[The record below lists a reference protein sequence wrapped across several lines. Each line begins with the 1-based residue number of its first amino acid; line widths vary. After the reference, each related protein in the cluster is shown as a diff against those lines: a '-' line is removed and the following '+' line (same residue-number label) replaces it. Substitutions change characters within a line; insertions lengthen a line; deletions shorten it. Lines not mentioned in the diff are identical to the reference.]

1 MESASDQLSPKP
13 DLLVGAKQRV
23 EAASDFLSFCDRIST
38 GYDSG
43 YYWEDVQ
50 RALRIA
56 AGLEQWPDKG
66 WGGNFNSSPAYNQSN
81 LLPFSTDAVASSLIR
96 WIYQTIH

>member
-1 MESASDQLSPKP
+1 MLDPAAPADSQP
-13 DLLVGAKQRV
+13 DLKAAATQRV
-23 EAASDFLSFCDRIST
+23 DAASEFLSICDRLST

-56 AGLEQWPDKG
+56 AGLETWPD
-66 WGGNFNSSPAYNQSN
+66 
-81 LLPFSTDAVASSLIR
+81 
-96 WIYQTIH
+96 

>member
-1 MESASDQLSPKP
+1 MEGVSDHLPLDPAEPSPAQLRF
-13 DLLVGAKQRV
+13 DQAN
-23 EAASDFLSFCDRIST
+23 DFLTICDRVST

-56 AGLEQWPDKG
+56 AGLEQWPD
-66 WGGNFNSSPAYNQSN
+66 
-81 LLPFSTDAVASSLIR
+81 
-96 WIYQTIH
+96 

>member
-1 MESASDQLSPKP
+1 MTYTFAPMQEPPDSLASIADQ
-13 DLLVGAKQRV
+13 KQRV
-23 EAASDFLSFCDRIST
+23 EAASDFLSICDRLST

-56 AGLEQWPDKG
+56 AGLEKWP
-66 WGGNFNSSPAYNQSN
+66 N
-81 LLPFSTDAVASSLIR
+81 
-96 WIYQTIH
+96 

>member
-1 MESASDQLSPKP
+1 MESTSEPLFPPSDPTILQ
-13 DLLVGAKQRV
+13 KQRV
-23 EAASDFLSFCDRIST
+23 EAATEFLSICDRLST

-56 AGLEQWPDKG
+56 AGLEKWPD
-66 WGGNFNSSPAYNQSN
+66 
-81 LLPFSTDAVASSLIR
+81 
-96 WIYQTIH
+96 

>member
-1 MESASDQLSPKP
+1 MLLTFNGMESVSDQPPLQP
-13 DLLVGAKQRV
+13 DPLAVLKKHV
-23 EAASDFLSFCDRIST
+23 EDANDFLSLCDRVST

-56 AGLEQWPDKG
+56 AGLEQWPEKG
-66 WGGNFNSSPAYNQSN
+66 
-81 LLPFSTDAVASSLIR
+81 
-96 WIYQTIH
+96 

>member
-1 MESASDQLSPKP
+1 MEGLSDQLPAQP
-13 DLLVGAKQRV
+13 DQSTPEKLQFD
-23 EAASDFLSFCDRIST
+23 AANDFLTSCDRLST

-56 AGLEQWPDKG
+56 AGLEKWPD
-66 WGGNFNSSPAYNQSN
+66 
-81 LLPFSTDAVASSLIR
+81 
-96 WIYQTIH
+96 

>member
-1 MESASDQLSPKP
+1 MGVLYLLRFFSLIGQPSGAFSFIAYFWGMEVQPDQPTP
-13 DLLVGAKQRV
+13 QADLIKIQKQRL
-23 EAASDFLSFCDRIST
+23 EDATDFLSICDRLST

-56 AGLEQWPDKG
+56 AGLEEWPD
-66 WGGNFNSSPAYNQSN
+66 
-81 LLPFSTDAVASSLIR
+81 
-96 WIYQTIH
+96 

>member
-1 MESASDQLSPKP
+1 MEDVSDQLPAQPEQPAPEKLRPS
-13 DLLVGAKQRV
+13 
-23 EAASDFLSFCDRIST
+23 AARFDAANDFLTICDRLST

-56 AGLEQWPDKG
+56 AGLEKWPD
-66 WGGNFNSSPAYNQSN
+66 
-81 LLPFSTDAVASSLIR
+81 
-96 WIYQTIH
+96 

>member
-1 MESASDQLSPKP
+1 MENISDQPPYQP
-13 DLLVGAKQRV
+13 DPVAIQKQRV
-23 EAASDFLSFCDRIST
+23 EDATDFLSICDRLST

-56 AGLEQWPDKG
+56 AGLEKWPD
-66 WGGNFNSSPAYNQSN
+66 
-81 LLPFSTDAVASSLIR
+81 
-96 WIYQTIH
+96 

>member
-1 MESASDQLSPKP
+1 MEGVSDQLPAKP
-13 DLLVGAKQRV
+13 EQTAPDKLRFD
-23 EAASDFLSFCDRIST
+23 AANDFLTICDRLST

-56 AGLEQWPDKG
+56 AGLEKWPD
-66 WGGNFNSSPAYNQSN
+66 
-81 LLPFSTDAVASSLIR
+81 
-96 WIYQTIH
+96 

>member
-1 MESASDQLSPKP
+1 MEEPAPNLPTEPIHPSPEQL
-13 DLLVGAKQRV
+13 RV
-23 EAASDFLSFCDRIST
+23 ADATDFLTFCDRIST

-56 AGLEQWPDKG
+56 AGIEKWP
-66 WGGNFNSSPAYNQSN
+66 A
-81 LLPFSTDAVASSLIR
+81 
-96 WIYQTIH
+96 

>member
-1 MESASDQLSPKP
+1 MESPSESLPSPSDPITQS
-13 DLLVGAKQRV
+13 KQRV
-23 EAASDFLSFCDRIST
+23 EAASEFLSICDRLST

-56 AGLEQWPDKG
+56 AGLEKWPD
-66 WGGNFNSSPAYNQSN
+66 
-81 LLPFSTDAVASSLIR
+81 
-96 WIYQTIH
+96 

>member
-1 MESASDQLSPKP
+1 MEAMPGQPDKLPTQPDQLV
-13 DLLVGAKQRV
+13 LQKQRV
-23 EAASDFLSFCDRIST
+23 EEATDFLSICDRLST

-56 AGLEQWPDKG
+56 AGLEKWPD
-66 WGGNFNSSPAYNQSN
+66 
-81 LLPFSTDAVASSLIR
+81 
-96 WIYQTIH
+96 

>member
-1 MESASDQLSPKP
+1 MLIKIYTLELMEEPVQNVPDEPTYPSPEQL
-13 DLLVGAKQRV
+13 RV
-23 EAASDFLSFCDRIST
+23 ADVTDFLTFCDRIST

-56 AGLEQWPDKG
+56 AGIEKWP
-66 WGGNFNSSPAYNQSN
+66 A
-81 LLPFSTDAVASSLIR
+81 
-96 WIYQTIH
+96 

>member
-1 MESASDQLSPKP
+1 MEAVSDQPPLPP
-13 DLLVGAKQRV
+13 DPLADQKKRV
-23 EAASDFLSFCDRIST
+23 EAASDFLSFCDRLST

-66 WGGNFNSSPAYNQSN
+66 
-81 LLPFSTDAVASSLIR
+81 
-96 WIYQTIH
+96 

>member
-1 MESASDQLSPKP
+1 MEAQSDQQPRQP
-13 DLLVGAKQRV
+13 DPTIVLKQQV
-23 EAASDFLSFCDRIST
+23 EDATDFLSICDRLST

-56 AGLEQWPDKG
+56 AGLEKWPD
-66 WGGNFNSSPAYNQSN
+66 
-81 LLPFSTDAVASSLIR
+81 
-96 WIYQTIH
+96 

>member
-1 MESASDQLSPKP
+1 MEVQPDQPTP
-13 DLLVGAKQRV
+13 QADLIKIQKQRL
-23 EAASDFLSFCDRIST
+23 EDATDFLSICDRLST

-56 AGLEQWPDKG
+56 AGLEEWPD
-66 WGGNFNSSPAYNQSN
+66 
-81 LLPFSTDAVASSLIR
+81 
-96 WIYQTIH
+96 

>member
-1 MESASDQLSPKP
+1 METVADQPQDEPIISP
-13 DLLVGAKQRV
+13 KQRV
-23 EAASDFLSFCDRIST
+23 EDAIDFLSICDRLST

-56 AGLEQWPDKG
+56 AELEKWP
-66 WGGNFNSSPAYNQSN
+66 A
-81 LLPFSTDAVASSLIR
+81 
-96 WIYQTIH
+96 

>member
-1 MESASDQLSPKP
+1 MLHQPHRFNGWGFLFSFIDMENISDQPPSQP
-13 DLLVGAKQRV
+13 DPVAIQKQRV
-23 EAASDFLSFCDRIST
+23 EDATDFLSICDRLST

-56 AGLEQWPDKG
+56 AGLEKW
-66 WGGNFNSSPAYNQSN
+66 
-81 LLPFSTDAVASSLIR
+81 R
-96 WIYQTIH
+96 

>member
-1 MESASDQLSPKP
+1 MEGSSDQLHHPTPLSPEQ
-13 DLLVGAKQRV
+13 QRV
-23 EAASDFLSFCDRIST
+23 EVASDFLSICERVST

-56 AGLEQWPDKG
+56 AGIETWPD
-66 WGGNFNSSPAYNQSN
+66 
-81 LLPFSTDAVASSLIR
+81 
-96 WIYQTIH
+96 

>member
-1 MESASDQLSPKP
+1 MDNISDQPASQP
-13 DLLVGAKQRV
+13 DLVAIQKQRV
-23 EAASDFLSFCDRIST
+23 EAATDFLSICDRLST

-56 AGLEQWPDKG
+56 AGLEKWPD
-66 WGGNFNSSPAYNQSN
+66 
-81 LLPFSTDAVASSLIR
+81 
-96 WIYQTIH
+96 

>member
-1 MESASDQLSPKP
+1 MEGVSDQLPLGQNQPSPEQ
-13 DLLVGAKQRV
+13 QRFD
-23 EAASDFLSFCDRIST
+23 EANDFLAICDRVST

-56 AGLEQWPDKG
+56 AGLEKWPD
-66 WGGNFNSSPAYNQSN
+66 
-81 LLPFSTDAVASSLIR
+81 
-96 WIYQTIH
+96 